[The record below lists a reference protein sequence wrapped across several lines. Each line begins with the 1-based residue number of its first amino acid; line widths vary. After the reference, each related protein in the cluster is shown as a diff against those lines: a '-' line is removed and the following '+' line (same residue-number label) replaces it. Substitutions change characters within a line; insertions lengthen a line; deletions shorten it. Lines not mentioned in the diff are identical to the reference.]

1 MATMDTDQERIK
13 RALESDVN
21 ELASVDIDDVYGQM
35 DQMLRERPSPL
46 ALYDRWEAQN
56 WRVSDLDFT
65 EDKEHWGLLMPGV
78 KDELFRIFTQFFI
91 GEQAVTDTLSPILLA
106 APDEDSRIFLATQV
120 VDEARHTVFFK
131 KFFGDALG
139 IEGGLNAVLAQVK
152 PSTVAGF
159 QKIFDEDLV
168 AATDRCRLDPT
179 DRAAWVRGI
188 AVYHFVIEGMLAL
201 TGMKFLLRVFRQLGM
216 MPGFRAGFTAVA
228 RDESRHVNFG
238 VGAVRRQ
245 VTERPE
251 LVAEVQDVIT
261 GILHS
266 AVKTIE
272 PADRPYAEQDGIEH
286 PNDLPPPLRLNPREI
301 YAFSI
306 NSLTKR
312 LRVAGLGDG
321 FCENVEQKAWG
332 YFMAQIEGFEA
343 NFGIDHTIRYY
354 DRGEVELV

>member
-1 MATMDTDQERIK
+1 MRSGQQSE
-13 RALESDVN
+13 VN
-21 ELASVDIDDVYGQM
+21 ALASVDIEEVYGQM

-46 ALYDRWEAQN
+46 ALYNKWESQN
-56 WRVSDLDFT
+56 WRVADLDFS

-78 KDELFRIFTQFFI
+78 KEELFRIFTQFFI

-131 KFFGDALG
+131 KFFEDALG
-139 IEGGLNAVLAQVK
+139 ISGGLNAVLAKMK
-152 PSTVAGF
+152 PETVAGF

-168 AATDRCRLDPT
+168 QATDRCRLDPT
-179 DRAAWVRGI
+179 DMAAWVRGI

-201 TGMKFLLRVFRQLGM
+201 TGMKFLLRVFRELGM
-216 MPGFRAGFTAVA
+216 MPGFRSGFTAVA

-245 VTERPE
+245 IAERPE
-251 LVAEVQDVIT
+251 LAREVEEVIT
-261 GILHS
+261 GILES

-272 PADRPYAEQDGIEH
+272 PADRSYAEQDGIEH
-286 PNDLPPPLRLNPREI
+286 PNDLPPPLRLNPREVH
-301 YAFSI
+301 AFSI

-312 LRVAGLGDG
+312 LRVASLSEE
-321 FCENVEQKAWG
+321 FCQGVEQKAWE
-332 YFMAQIEGFEA
+332 YFGAQIDGFEA
-343 NFGIDHTIRYY
+343 TFGVDHPIRYY